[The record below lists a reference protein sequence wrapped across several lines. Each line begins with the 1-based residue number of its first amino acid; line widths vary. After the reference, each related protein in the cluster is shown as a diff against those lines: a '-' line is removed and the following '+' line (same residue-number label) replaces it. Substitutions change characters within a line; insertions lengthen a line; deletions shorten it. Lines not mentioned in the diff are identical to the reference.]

1 MDKLVFLRNRP
12 LFDGVDE
19 AAVAEIS
26 QYVFEKQ
33 LKRGDAAMKDDNK
46 DQALYFVAEGAMKIF
61 KISADGKEQ
70 ILALMRPGD
79 FFNEV
84 LLDDG
89 PPIASAEAL
98 GAVLLYGI
106 RKSDLRVI
114 MRQHYQVA
122 SNLLNML
129 AWRVRYLISLV
140 EDLSFRTVPSRVAK
154 ILLENAKV
162 TDGTRLTQRDMAA
175 LAGTAREVVSRSLK
189 YLETRGFI
197 EMRKRQIVLKNVNG
211 LKELADPNI

>member
-1 MDKLVFLRNRP
+1 MDKLAFLRNRS
-12 LFDGVDE
+12 LFDGIEE

-26 QYVFEKQ
+26 QHVFEKQ
-33 LKRGDAAMKDDNK
+33 LRRGERVLKEGEK

-106 RKSDLRVI
+106 RKSDLRLI

-122 SNLLNML
+122 SNLLIML

-140 EDLSFRTVPSRVAK
+140 EDLSFRTVPARVAK

-197 EMRKRQIVLKNVNG
+197 EMRKRQIVLKNISA
-211 LKELADPNI
+211 LRELADPNI